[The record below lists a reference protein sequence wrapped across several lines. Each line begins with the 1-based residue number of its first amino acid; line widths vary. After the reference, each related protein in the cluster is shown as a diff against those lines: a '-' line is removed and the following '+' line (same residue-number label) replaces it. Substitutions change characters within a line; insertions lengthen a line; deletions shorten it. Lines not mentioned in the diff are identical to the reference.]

1 MSTSLLRVVERARR
15 EPEGRFHSLAHLI
28 DVPALER
35 AFHRVRADAAVG
47 VDGVSKEDYGQELEA
62 NLVELHKRLKAKRYR
77 HQPLRRVHIPK
88 GDGRTRPIG
97 ISAVEDKVVQG
108 ALREVLEAVYEQ
120 DFLECSYGFRP
131 GRSAHDA
138 IRALN
143 RAVYQ
148 GKVSW
153 ILEADIES
161 FFDSLDRTRL
171 EEMLRIRVA
180 DGSLRR
186 LVGKCVRV
194 GVLDGEERTEPER
207 GTPQGS
213 GLSPLLGNLY
223 LHHTLDVWFEREVKP
238 RLGGEAVLV
247 RYCDDFIIGFERRE
261 DAQRVAE
268 VLGKR
273 MERFGLR
280 LHPEKTRLIA
290 FERPEAGQAQ
300 WEGAGHVRISRVHDV
315 LATDLARTLADVVQD
330 AEQRPEAIQSNGLRM
345 VSAPPTPTG
354 RGPARSA
361 QETLGR
367 TLQLLRS
374 ERQPSKF
381 GPSGSRHATGLAQ
394 MAAPSQP
401 AHASHVGA
409 VQPTVGTLP
418 ASPPAGCRA
427 DMGGVATRHISGGAG
442 WWKSPC
448 PDLVRASGE
457 QSPGATRPPAFT
469 PFFGRRV
476 HAASHP
482 VDGRRG
488 PGIAGPWTF
497 PVLRLVLRLRLIPGG
512 VHARRSSSVRPRI
525 ESWEC
530 R

>member
-1 MSTSLLRVVERARR
+1 MSTGLLRVVERARR

-35 AFHRVRADAAVG
+35 AFHRLRGDAAVG
-47 VDGVSKEDYGQELEA
+47 VDGVSKEDYGQELDA
-62 NLVELHKRLKAKRYR
+62 NLVELHGRMKAKRYR

-108 ALREVLEAVYEQ
+108 AVREVLEAVYEQ

-131 GRSAHDA
+131 GRGAHDA

-148 GKVSW
+148 GKVRW

-161 FFDSLDRTRL
+161 FFDSLDRTTL

-194 GVLDGEERTEPER
+194 GVLDGEERTQPER

-213 GLSPLLGNLY
+213 GLSALLGNLY

-247 RYCDDFIIGFERRE
+247 RYCDDFVIGFERRE

-273 MERFGLR
+273 MERYGLR

-290 FERPEAGQAQ
+290 FERPKAGQRDGKGPGTFEFLGFTMYWRRTRRGRWQMWCKTRSKGLRRFNRTVSEWCRRHRHLPVKAQ
-300 WEGAGHVRISRVHDV
+300 HAALTRRLVGHFNYFGVNGNIRSLARVVHATKRVWFKWLRRRSQRTRLTWERFNQLLERIPLPQPRVAVRIW
-315 LATDLARTLADVVQD
+315 
-330 AEQRPEAIQSNGLRM
+330 
-345 VSAPPTPTG
+345 
-354 RGPARSA
+354 
-361 QETLGR
+361 
-367 TLQLLRS
+367 
-374 ERQPSKF
+374 
-381 GPSGSRHATGLAQ
+381 
-394 MAAPSQP
+394 
-401 AHASHVGA
+401 
-409 VQPTVGTLP
+409 
-418 ASPPAGCRA
+418 
-427 DMGGVATRHISGGAG
+427 GG
-442 WWKSPC
+442 
-448 PDLVRASGE
+448 
-457 QSPGATRPPAFT
+457 
-469 PFFGRRV
+469 
-476 HAASHP
+476 
-482 VDGRRG
+482 
-488 PGIAGPWTF
+488 
-497 PVLRLVLRLRLIPGG
+497 
-512 VHARRSSSVRPRI
+512 
-525 ESWEC
+525 
-530 R
+530 